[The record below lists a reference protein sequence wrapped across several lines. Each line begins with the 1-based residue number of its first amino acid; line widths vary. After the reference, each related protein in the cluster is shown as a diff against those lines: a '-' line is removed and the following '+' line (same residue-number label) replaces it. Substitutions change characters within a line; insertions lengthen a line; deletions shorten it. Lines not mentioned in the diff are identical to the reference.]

1 MATQKPSNC
10 HALLQAFLITIGL
23 FWLSVGSMWSQAR
36 PVASAVAP
44 DWTSKPQT
52 DALTG
57 QSYVEFELPGKF
69 LDAPS
74 DGSAAAP
81 KIELRCDPTP
91 YRRLT
96 GKLVAGFIVVGAVI
110 DLTNGNATTMQFRL
124 DDGKP
129 QNWFEATYSTDYQA
143 IAFDALFLNNILW
156 GHILTHKTGTGTSV
170 RKLVV
175 AVQEHLG
182 GRIVMQFDM
191 PDPAVVSRICGA
203 EYK

>member
-1 MATQKPSNC
+1 MAIQKPSNC
-10 HALLQAFLITIGL
+10 SALLYVCVIAVGL
-23 FWLSVGSMWSQAR
+23 FCFNCGPAWSQV
-36 PVASAVAP
+36 PEASAGSQI
-44 DWTSKPQT
+44 WTSKPQT

-57 QSYVEFELPGKF
+57 QSYVEFELLGKF

-74 DGSAAAP
+74 NGSTAAP

-96 GKLVAGFIVVGAVI
+96 GKFLAGFIVVGAVI
-110 DLTNGNATTMQFRL
+110 DLANGNATTMQFRL

-129 QNWFEATYSTDYQA
+129 QYWQEATYSTDYQA
-143 IAFDALFLNNILW
+143 ISFDSLFLDNILW
-156 GHILTHKTGTGTSV
+156 GHMLPHRDGTGAPV

-182 GRIVMQFDM
+182 GRVVMQFDM
-191 PDPAVVSRICGA
+191 PDPVAVSRVCGA